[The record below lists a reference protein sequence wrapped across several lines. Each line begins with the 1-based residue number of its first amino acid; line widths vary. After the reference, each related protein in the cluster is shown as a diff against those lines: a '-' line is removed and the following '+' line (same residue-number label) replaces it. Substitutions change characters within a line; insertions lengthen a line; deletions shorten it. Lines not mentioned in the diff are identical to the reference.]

1 MFLHNPETVF
11 NGGVDID
18 VRFKGKNVYSL
29 SQLSR
34 AEKALVAVS
43 FIFAIYKNYKIP
55 FIMIDQ
61 IENELETIDNTRVAQ
76 FLKLAASQMQ
86 VVIVSTRSELF
97 AESMVIYKT
106 VTADGISHIYE
117 VDSKLN
123 VKRQLGN
130 DDL

>member
-1 MFLHNPETVF
+1 MSGLKERTF
-11 NGGVDID
+11 
-18 VRFKGKNVYSL
+18 YSL

-86 VVIVSTRSELF
+86 VVIVSTGLNYSRKVWLF
-97 AESMVIYKT
+97 IKP
-106 VTADGISHIYE
+106 
-117 VDSKLN
+117 
-123 VKRQLGN
+123 
-130 DDL
+130 